1 MKKLLKK
8 YFGHKQFRPFQEEII
23 NNVLK
28 RKDSFII
35 LPTGGGKSLCYQFPA
50 LKFKGLTLV
59 ISPLIS
65 LMKDQVD
72 ALKSNGISA
81 EYINSSLSSKEI
93 FQIQKQLLEKK
104 IKILYAAPERL
115 ALKSFRSFLQTL
127 KMDLIAVDE
136 AHCIS
141 EWGHDFRPDYR
152 NLKFIK
158 KQFSGI
164 PIIAL
169 TATATPEVQKDI
181 IKQLSLHKPK
191 IAVSSFDRKNLSFF
205 VFRKRGS
212 NTFSKLLQ
220 LLERHRNESIIIY
233 CFSRKDTENIAANL
247 NIEGFNALPYHA
259 GLDKE
264 TRKRNQEM
272 FIQDNASI
280 MVATI
285 AFGMGIDKPN
295 IRLVVHYTFPKTL
308 EEYYQQIGRAG
319 RDGLPSEC
327 VLFYSYGDKMKH
339 EYFLEQISNLDERNH
354 IQGKIN
360 QIVEYCES
368 RDCRRRFLLGYFG
381 EEFPKEN
388 CGACDICLGRVS

>member
-1 MKKLLKK
+1 MKKLLKT
-8 YFGHKQFRPFQEEII
+8 YFGHEKFRPFQEEII

-81 EYINSSLSSKEI
+81 EYINSSLSPKEI
-93 FQIQKQLLEKK
+93 FQIQKQLLERK

-115 ALKSFRSFLQTL
+115 SLETFRSFLQAL
-127 KMDLIAVDE
+127 KIDLIAVDE

-152 NLKFIK
+152 NLKFLK
-158 KQFSGI
+158 KQFLGV

-181 IKQLSLHKPK
+181 IKQLSLEKPK
-191 IAVSSFDRKNLSFF
+191 ISISSFDRKNLSFF
-205 VFRKRGS
+205 VFRKKGHD
-212 NTFSKLLQ
+212 TFYKLIQ
-220 LLERHRNESIIIY
+220 LLEKHSKESIIIY
-233 CFSRKDTENIAANL
+233 CFSRKDTENIADNL
-247 NIEGFNALPYHA
+247 NMKGFNALPYHA

-272 FIQDNASI
+272 FIKDEVSI

-285 AFGMGIDKPN
+285 AFGMGIDKPD

-327 VLFYSYGDKMKH
+327 VLFYSYGDRMKH
-339 EYFLEQISNLDERNH
+339 EYFLEQINNLDERNN
-354 IQGKIN
+354 IQRKIN

-368 RDCRRRFLLGYFG
+368 RNCRRKFLLGYFG

-388 CGACDICLGRVS
+388 CGACDICLKRAY

>member
-8 YFGHKQFRPFQEEII
+8 YFGHEQFKPFQEEII
-23 NNVLK
+23 NNVLE

-35 LPTGGGKSLCYQFPA
+35 LQTGGGKSLCYQFPA

-72 ALKSNGISA
+72 ALKSNGIAA
-81 EYINSSLSSKEI
+81 EYINSSLSFKEI

-104 IKILYAAPERL
+104 IKILYVAPERL
-115 ALKSFRSFLQTL
+115 ALESFRDFLRNL

-158 KQFSGI
+158 KQFSGV

-181 IKQLSLHKPK
+181 IKQLSLHSPK
-191 IAVSSFDRKNLSFF
+191 IVVSSFDRKNLSFF
-205 VFRKRGS
+205 VF
-212 NTFSKLLQ
+212 NI
-220 LLERHRNESIIIY
+220 SII
-233 CFSRKDTENIAANL
+233 
-247 NIEGFNALPYHA
+247 
-259 GLDKE
+259 
-264 TRKRNQEM
+264 
-272 FIQDNASI
+272 
-280 MVATI
+280 VATI

-327 VLFYSYGDKMKH
+327 VLFYSYGDKIKH
-339 EYFLEQISNLDERNH
+339 EYFLEQISNLNERNH

-368 RDCRRRFLLGYFG
+368 KNCRRKFLLGYFG
-381 EEFPKEN
+381 EKFPKKN
-388 CGACDICLGRVS
+388 CGACDICLNLYNK

>member
-1 MKKLLKK
+1 MKKLLKR
-8 YFGHKQFRPFQEEII
+8 YFGHEQFRPFQEEII
-23 NNVLK
+23 NNVLE

-72 ALKSNGISA
+72 ALKSNGIAA
-81 EYINSSLSSKEI
+81 EYINSSLSPKEI

-115 ALKSFRSFLQTL
+115 ALKSFRSFLQTM

-158 KQFSGI
+158 KQFSGV

-181 IKQLSLHKPK
+181 IKQLSLDRPK

-205 VFRKRGS
+205 VFRKKGS
-212 NTFSKLLQ
+212 STFSKLLQ
-220 LLERHRNESIIIY
+220 LLEKHKNESAIIY

-259 GLDKE
+259 GLNKD

-272 FIQDNASI
+272 FIQDKVSI

-381 EEFPKEN
+381 EKFPKEN
-388 CGACDICLGRVS
+388 CGACDICLKSAY

>member
-1 MKKLLKK
+1 MMEKLLKR
-8 YFGHKQFRPFQEEII
+8 YFGHKQFRPFQEEVII
-23 NNVLK
+23 NVLK
-28 RKDSFII
+28 KKDSFII

-50 LKFKGLTLV
+50 LEFKGLTLV

-72 ALKSNGISA
+72 ALKSNGIRA

-93 FQIQKQLLEKK
+93 FQIQKKLSEGK

-115 ALKSFRSFLQTL
+115 SLETFRSFLQGL
-127 KMDLIAVDE
+127 KIDLIAVDE

-152 NLKFIK
+152 NLKFLK
-158 KQFSGI
+158 KQFSGV

-169 TATATPEVQKDI
+169 TATATPEVRKDI
-181 IKQLSLHKPK
+181 IKQLSLDKPK
-191 IAVSSFDRKNLSFF
+191 ICISSFDRKNLSFF
-205 VFRKRGS
+205 VLRKSGS
-212 NTFSKLLQ
+212 QTFYKLLE
-220 LLERHRNESIIIY
+220 LLKEHRNESAIVY
-233 CFSRKDTENIAANL
+233 CFSRKDTEDIANDL

-259 GLDKE
+259 GLNKE
-264 TRKRNQEM
+264 IRKHNQEM
-272 FIQDNASI
+272 FIQDKASI

-295 IRLVVHYTFPKTL
+295 VRLVVHYTFPKTL

-319 RDGLPSEC
+319 RDGLPSKC

-339 EYFLEQISNLDERNH
+339 EYFLEQISSPDERNH

-360 QIVEYCES
+360 QIVEYCETI
-368 RDCRRRFLLGYFG
+368 DCRRKFLLGYFG
-381 EEFPKEN
+381 EEFSEEN
-388 CGACDICLGRVS
+388 CGACDICLQRG

>member
-1 MKKLLKK
+1 MKKLLKR
-8 YFGHKQFRPFQEEII
+8 YFGHEQFRPFQEEII
-23 NNVLK
+23 NNVLE

-50 LKFKGLTLV
+50 LKFKGFTLV

-72 ALKSNGISA
+72 ALKSNGIAA

-115 ALKSFRSFLQTL
+115 ALESFRSFLQTL
-127 KMDLIAVDE
+127 KIDLIAVDE

-158 KQFSGI
+158 KQFSGV

-181 IKQLSLHKPK
+181 IKQLSLDRPK
-191 IAVSSFDRKNLSFF
+191 IAVSSFDRENLSFF
-205 VFRKRGS
+205 VFRKRGNS
-212 NTFSKLLQ
+212 TFSKLIQ

-233 CFSRKDTENIAANL
+233 CFSRKDTENIATNL

-259 GLDKE
+259 GLNKE

-295 IRLVVHYTFPKTL
+295 IRLVVHYTFPKTI

-339 EYFLEQISNLDERNH
+339 EYFLEQISSLDERNH

-368 RDCRRRFLLGYFG
+368 KNCRRRFLLRYFG
-381 EEFPKEN
+381 EEFTKEN
-388 CGACDICLGRVS
+388 CGACDICLNHIS

>member
-1 MKKLLKK
+1 MKKLLKR
-8 YFGHKQFRPFQEEII
+8 YFGHEQFRPFQEEII
-23 NNVLK
+23 NNVLE

-72 ALKSNGISA
+72 ALKSNGIAA

-158 KQFSGI
+158 KQFSGV

-181 IKQLSLHKPK
+181 IKQLSLDKPK

-205 VFRKRGS
+205 VFRKKGNS
-212 NTFSKLLQ
+212 TFSKLIQ
-220 LLERHRNESIIIY
+220 LLEKHRNESVIVY

-295 IRLVVHYTFPKTL
+295 VRLVVHYTFPKTL

-319 RDGLPSEC
+319 RDGLPSKC

-381 EEFPKEN
+381 EKFPKEN
-388 CGACDICLGRVS
+388 CGACDICLKSAY

>member
-1 MKKLLKK
+1 MKKLLKR
-8 YFGHKQFRPFQEEII
+8 YFGHEQFRPFQEEII
-23 NNVLK
+23 NNVLE

-72 ALKSNGISA
+72 ALKSNGIAA

-158 KQFSGI
+158 KQFSGV

-181 IKQLSLHKPK
+181 IKQLSLDRPK
-191 IAVSSFDRKNLSFF
+191 IAVSSFDRENLSFF

-212 NTFSKLLQ
+212 STFSKLIQ
-220 LLERHRNESIIIY
+220 LLEKHRNESVIIY

-259 GLDKE
+259 GLNKE

-272 FIQDNASI
+272 FIQSNVSI

-295 IRLVVHYTFPKTL
+295 VRLVVHYTFPKTL

-368 RDCRRRFLLGYFG
+368 RDCRRKFLLGYFG

-388 CGACDICLGRVS
+388 CGACDICLNRVS